1 MFILSMGLTLKPMKL
16 KHYLV
21 QRLILLGIVFLSFWS
36 SGQALDVSVLAF
48 NVRVPVDPAPNDW
61 NSRRPRVL
69 AIINAQNPD
78 FFGVQEA
85 VPYVVT
91 ELDANLPAYAQIG
104 RGRDANGGGEGSQ
117 IFYRTERWNVDW
129 SDQGTFQLSPTPEVP
144 GSNGW
149 GFQWVR
155 ICTWARM
162 INKTTGQAV
171 YVYNTHFPLAPN
183 ERSLCATLV
192 ASRIA
197 NRKNK
202 NEPVILTGDFNACE
216 GEASMNYFLG
226 QGGSPISMKDS
237 YRVLY
242 PTALA
247 GTFHGFSGNAGACK
261 IDYVYTMGE
270 SSVLEASIIRDNLL
284 GGYPSDHFVVRGK
297 MRYYATAA
305 DCNVRSPYSGTG
317 ISLPG
322 KFEVE
327 NYDKGYNNVT
337 YFDKTAGNTGNAY
350 RTDAV
355 DIEASTEGG
364 FNIGW
369 TEDGEWMEY
378 SVTIPSGTYT
388 VDARVASA
396 NTGNGTIH
404 FELDGVVIGTPLTF
418 TPSGGWQTWKTVSL
432 PAFQVSGGTKKLRV
446 VIDKGGFNLN
456 AITFNQIIVREPFNG
471 TPVSL
476 PGKIEAEQY
485 DKGLAGNAFMDL
497 SAANNGGVYRT
508 DAVDIEACAE
518 GGFNV
523 GWTEDTEWM
532 EYAIN
537 LPTGKYT
544 IDFRTASANA
554 TGGIL
559 HAEIDGINVTGAVTL
574 PSTTGWQT
582 WRTTT
587 SKEFTIT
594 TAGKMLRLVVD
605 KGGFNINS
613 MTFIKIPEIVRNPY
627 GGTAAV
633 IPGVVQA
640 ENFDEGAASIVY
652 NDVTTGN
659 TGTAFRTTDV
669 DLEVCAEGGHNVGW
683 TAAGE
688 WLEYTVNVTASDK
701 YSIAVRVA
709 GTSAGSISLNLDG
722 AALTGPM
729 ATPNTGGWQTW
740 RDVVKHNVSLTAGTH
755 ILRVNILQAGFNL
768 NSITFTQGAS
778 LTYLR
783 RDGKAIVNDNGNY
796 ILKTMNLGNWMVQEG
811 YMFNMTGPNNMSHQF
826 QFKNNLD
833 ALVGVARREQFYQ
846 EYLDRYYTKADIDSL
861 AKWGFNSVRVP
872 MHYNQFV
879 SLSNPDVY
887 YESGFVR
894 IDQVI
899 SWCKANNMYAI
910 LDLHAAPGGQN
921 SGDISD
927 YNPAEPSLWESA
939 ANREKTVR
947 LWKKFAERYANE
959 PTVGAYD
966 LINET
971 NWPIPGNGLLLQL
984 MKDLT
989 TAIREVDN
997 NHLLFIE
1004 GNGYANDFTNLTP
1017 PWDANMAYS
1026 FHKYWSYNDQ
1036 GSLNFVT
1043 SIRDAHNIPIWLG
1056 EFGENSNQWV
1066 YEATRLFERN
1076 NIGWAIWPMKKM
1088 QSISGVTSFKE
1099 PQHWSKLVEYWKGN
1113 APKPSAAEAESALS
1127 EMTEN
1132 IRIENCSVNRGYL
1145 KALLDA
1151 SGASTPFEKQTIPG
1165 RVTAAKYN
1173 EGLSGSAYSDVVSQ
1187 NFHVSTGTYT
1197 TWNNGWFFRNDGVD
1211 IENSVSENGPVVGW
1225 METGEFMEYTVT
1237 VATAGDYTV
1246 NARVAGY
1253 GGGKLTLLSGQTVK
1267 LNAVSIPSTNSWS
1280 TFQTVNIGTVNLSAG
1295 THTLRILVAASGF
1308 NLNYLE
1314 FTPLAL
1320 ATSLAAPVAP
1330 STPAITIYPN
1340 PMAGES
1346 VLNIA
1351 TVARAGETTM
1361 TVSVT
1366 NSIGRVVAQKTIQAL
1381 DGMFTTSLDMSLQT
1395 QGQYIVKVVSEVRS
1409 ESTLLLR

>member
-1 MFILSMGLTLKPMKL
+1 MKF
-16 KHYLV
+16 KHSFTQKL
-21 QRLILLGIVFLSFWS
+21 LLLGAMLLSFWS
-36 SGQALDVSVLAF
+36 MGQALDVSVLSF
-48 NVRVPVDPAPNDW
+48 NVRVPIDPAPNDW

-69 AIINAQNPD
+69 SIINTQSPD

-85 VPYVVT
+85 VPYVVS
-91 ELDANLPAYAQIG
+91 ELDANLPAYLPLG

-117 IFYRTERWNVDW
+117 IFYRTDRWNVDW
-129 SDQGTFQLSPTPEVP
+129 NDQGTFQLSPTPEVP

-162 INKTTGQAV
+162 INKTTGQAI
-171 YVYNTHFPLAPN
+171 YVFNTHFPLAGN
-183 ERSLCATLV
+183 ERTLCANLV

-202 NEPVILTGDFNACE
+202 SEPVILTGDFNACE

-226 QGGSPISMKDS
+226 QSGSPIAMKDS

-247 GTFHGFSGNAGACK
+247 GTFHAFSGNAGACK

-297 MRYYATAA
+297 MRFYSGGV
-305 DCNVRSPYSGTG
+305 DCTVRSPYSGTA

-327 NYDKGYNNVT
+327 NYDKGCNTVT
-337 YFDKTAGNTGNAY
+337 YYDKTSGNSGNAY
-350 RTDAV
+350 RSDDV
-355 DIEASTEGG
+355 DMEASTEGG
-364 FNIGW
+364 YNLGW
-369 TEDGEWMEY
+369 TEDGEWLEY
-378 SVTIPSGTYT
+378 SVNIPSGTYT
-388 VDARVASA
+388 VDARIASA
-396 NTGNGTIH
+396 NTGNGTLH
-404 FELDGVVIGTPLTF
+404 FELNGTIIGTPLTF
-418 TPSGGWQTWKTVSL
+418 SPSGGWQTWKTVSL
-432 PAFQVSGGTKKLRV
+432 PAFDVTGGSKKLRV

-456 AITFNQIIVREPFNG
+456 SITFNQIIVRAPYNG

-485 DKGLAGNAFMDL
+485 DKGAAGNAYMDL
-497 SAANNGGVYRT
+497 SASNTGGVYRT
-508 DAVDIEACAE
+508 DAVDMEACTE
-518 GGFNV
+518 GGYNV

-532 EYAIN
+532 EYAVN
-537 LPTGKYT
+537 LPAGKYT
-544 IDFRTASANA
+544 IDFRTASAN
-554 TGGIL
+554 TLGGTL
-559 HAEIDGINVTGAVTL
+559 HAEVDGINITGPVTL
-574 PSTTGWQT
+574 PATAGWQI
-582 WRTTT
+582 WKTTT

-594 TAGKMLRLVVD
+594 ATKNIVRLVVD

-613 MTFIKIPEIVRNPY
+613 FTFVKVPELVRTPY

-633 IPGVVQA
+633 IPGVIQA
-640 ENFDEGAASIVY
+640 ENFDEGTASFVY
-652 NDVTTGN
+652 NDITVGNTGN
-659 TGTAFRTTDV
+659 TYRTTDV
-669 DLEVCAEGGHNVGW
+669 DIETCMEGGYNVGW
-683 TAAGE
+683 TANGE
-688 WLEYTVNVTASDK
+688 WLEYSVNVAASDL
-701 YSIAVRVA
+701 YSVSIRVA
-709 GTSAGSISLNLDG
+709 GTSAGSVSLNLDG
-722 AALTGPM
+722 VPLTGIL
-729 ATPNTGGWQTW
+729 ATPATSGWQSWTN
-740 RDVVKHNVSLTAGTH
+740 VVKHNVSLTAGAH
-755 ILRVNILQAGFNL
+755 ILRVIINQAGFNL
-768 NSITFTQGAS
+768 NSITFTRGAS

-811 YMFNMTGPNNMSHQF
+811 YMFNMTGENNISHQY
-826 QFKNNLD
+826 QFKKNLD

-846 EYLDRYYTKADIDSL
+846 EYLDNYYTKADIDSL

-879 SLSNPDVY
+879 SLSDPDVY
-887 YESGFVR
+887 YESGFTR

-910 LDLHAAPGGQN
+910 LDLHAAPGGQS
-921 SGDISD
+921 SGDICD
-927 YNPAEPSLWESA
+927 YNPAEPSLWEST
-939 ANREKTVR
+939 ANRAKTVR

-971 NWPIPGNGLLLQL
+971 NWTIAGNGLLLQL
-984 MKDLT
+984 MKDIT
-989 TAIREVDN
+989 TAIRQVDN

-1004 GNGYANDFTNLTP
+1004 GNGYANDFTNMTP

-1026 FHKYWSYNDQ
+1026 FHKYWSYNDE
-1036 GSLNFVT
+1036 GSLNFVK
-1043 SIRDAHNIPIWLG
+1043 SIRDAHNVPIWLG

-1066 YEATRLFERN
+1066 YDATRLVERN
-1076 NIGWAIWPMKKM
+1076 NIGWAVWPMKKL
-1088 QSISGVTSFKE
+1088 SSVSGATTFKE

-1113 APKPSAAEAESALS
+1113 SPKPSAAEAESALS

-1132 IRIENCSVNRGYL
+1132 IKMENCIVNRGYL

-1151 SGASTPFEKQTIPG
+1151 SGASSPFEVQTIPG
-1165 RVTAAKYN
+1165 KVSAAKYN
-1173 EGLSGSAYSDVVSQ
+1173 EGLNGVAYNDATYQ

-1197 TWNNGWFFRNDGVD
+1197 TWNNGWTLRNDGVD

-1225 METGEFMEYTVT
+1225 METGDFMEYTVN
-1237 VATAGDYTV
+1237 VATSGDYNV
-1246 NARVAGY
+1246 MARVAGY
-1253 GGGKLTLLSGQTVK
+1253 GGGKLTLYSDMSVK

-1280 TFQTVNIGTVNLSAG
+1280 AFQTVSLGTVNLTAG
-1295 THTLRILVAASGF
+1295 THTLRILVTTPGF

-1314 FTPLAL
+1314 FT
-1320 ATSLAAPVAP
+1320 ATPAPTALAAPEAP
-1330 STPAITIYPN
+1330 SITIYPN
-1340 PMAGES
+1340 PMAGS
-1346 VLNIA
+1346 AILNISTA
-1351 TVARAGETTM
+1351 AREDEGTLNITLL
-1361 TVSVT
+1361 
-1366 NSIGRVVAQKTIQAL
+1366 NSIGRVIIEKTIVAQN
-1381 DGMFTTSLDMSLQT
+1381 GMFTTSIDMTLQT
-1395 QGQYIVKVVSEVRS
+1395 QGQYVLKAVSNTRS